1 MLAFLAEHIVEIIF
15 ALISA
20 GALAFC
26 KYMHSQMKNY
36 KKMLKDKED
45 EQMMETVDLK
55 LEPIYN
61 ELEELRKYIREVGQV
76 EKNHMDL
83 IISSY
88 PSSMSSCS

>member
-1 MLAFLAEHIVEIIF
+1 MQFENREVLKTYH
-15 ALISA
+15 ALVY
-20 GALAFC
+20 GHPLW
-26 KYMHSQMKNY
+26 
-36 KKMLKDKED
+36 ED
-45 EQMMETVDLK
+45 LHVDLK

-88 PSSMSSCS
+88 RFRLI